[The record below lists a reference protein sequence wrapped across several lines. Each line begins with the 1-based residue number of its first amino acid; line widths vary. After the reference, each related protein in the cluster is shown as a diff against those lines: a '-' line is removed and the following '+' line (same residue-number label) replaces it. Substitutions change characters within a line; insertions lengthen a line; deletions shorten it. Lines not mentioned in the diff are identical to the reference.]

1 MTTIHA
7 DDSSWAIEQHA
18 LLATSASSLHRED
31 VIGYANKVIDVIVQL
46 ERQHG
51 TRSIREILWRD
62 ARRS

>member
-7 DDSSWAIEQHA
+7 DDPSWAIEQHA

-31 VIGYANKVIDVIVQL
+31 VIGYANNVIVQL

-62 ARRS
+62 APRS